1 MYMQE
6 KLDVHAGKTRCTC
19 RKNGMTCR
27 KGQTA
32 DACPRRGPP
41 CCTLHGTGAFAAW
54 NKGAAAAK
62 KLFIRQSVSLLYS
75 YLRPEYRERPSNDPP
90 PRAPTL
96 RRRAAVWAPRDPA
109 SAAAPD
115 SGSPLSQL
123 RPPSGHGYHSHPPIP
138 LYERLLPRHEE
149 IREPLQAIPCKIGRA
164 HV

>member
-6 KLDVHAGKTRCTC
+6 KLDVHVGKTRC
-19 RKNGMTCR
+19 TCR

-41 CCTLHGTGAFAAW
+41 CCTLHETGAFAAW

-96 RRRAAVWAPRDPA
+96 RRRAAMWAPRDPVLHRSPGPWQPPLTA
-109 SAAAPD
+109 SPAP
-115 SGSPLSQL
+115 G
-123 RPPSGHGYHSHPPIP
+123 PPSSPPYI
-138 LYERLLPRHEE
+138 LQTSDKAASRGMALPDVF
-149 IREPLQAIPCKIGRA
+149 L
-164 HV
+164 